1 MAKYE
6 ILLIVSGTLD
16 EAKATE
22 VANEVSNPIAE
33 CKPEIVKYGAKQLA
47 YKIKNDNT
55 GYYFQ
60 YNFECESPAAINEYR
75 RLCLINKNVLRHL
88 IINLEKDYAY
98 KASVNA
104 KKIEANKKTAE
115 INAKRK
121 AEFEK
126 MKAQRDALRAEEMEK
141 RGIKPEDFKRSYRYP
156 RTTDGKPVVQR
167 PRREKE

>member
-6 ILLIVSGTLD
+6 ILLVVSGSL
-16 EAKATE
+16 EENKANDI
-22 VANEVSNPIAE
+22 ANEVSATIAVN
-33 CKPEIVKYGAKQLA
+33 KPEIVKYGTKQLA

-60 YNFECESPAAINEYR
+60 YNFESESPAEINEFR
-75 RLCLINKNVLRHL
+75 RLCLINKNILRHL

-98 KASVNA
+98 KASVNP

-126 MKAQRDALRAEEMEK
+126 MKAQRDALRAEEFEK
-141 RGIKPEDFKRSYRYP
+141 RGINPEDAKRYVRTP
-156 RTTDGKPVVQR
+156 RSADGKPQAAR
-167 PRREKE
+167 KPRKD